1 MISRLILGDGSIGG
15 GLAEHA
21 VGQYGRL
28 FVVTDDRGW
37 VTTLREASIPVLE
50 GDPADP
56 TQYPSLA
63 DVIVVATSEA
73 DRAAAIASA
82 ARERFP
88 EATMLVAVEGGT
100 TPAQRERLES
110 LADRVVDPADAVTA
124 RVSEAAGGPPAPPLD
139 RLLAEMRSLSKPL
152 GVFAHDNPD
161 PDAIASAVAL
171 AAIAESVGTPA
182 EACYFGEITHQEN
195 RAMVNLLSLPIQSRD
210 SETIDLSAYG
220 AIALVDHAR
229 PGINDSLPP
238 ETPVSIVVDHHPPR
252 APLDETAGYLDVRPT
267 VGSTSTIMV
276 EYYRRLG
283 RDLETSLA
291 TALLYGIQTDTKRF
305 TREVSSA
312 DYEAAATLSSRVDEE
327 ALARIESPSVNAAVL
342 ETLATAIDERE
353 VRGTALA
360 SCVGRL
366 ADRDALAQAA
376 DELLDMEGIQ
386 TVVVFGYAD
395 GVIYVSGRTREPTL
409 DLGETLREA
418 LGQIGSAGGHANMAG
433 AQLPMGLLEESESDE
448 ALSSIVRELVAERVF
463 ETLET
468 AHERA
473 AYMIDPS
480 LRFHET

>member
-1 MISRLILGDGSIGG
+1 MISRLILGDGAIGSV
-15 GLAEHA
+15 LADRA
-21 VGQYGRL
+21 VGQPGRL

-37 VTTLREASIPVLE
+37 VTTLRESSIPAVE

-56 TQYPSLA
+56 AQYPSDA
-63 DVIVVATSEA
+63 DIVVVAASDA
-73 DRAAAIASA
+73 DRAESIATAAGEA
-82 ARERFP
+82 FP
-88 EATMLVAVEGGT
+88 EATVLIAVGPEAT
-100 TPAQRERLES
+100 AAQRERLAA
-110 LADRVVDPADAVTA
+110 LADHLADPVADVATRLV
-124 RVSEAAGGPPAPPLD
+124 AATGETPAPRMD
-139 RLLAEMRSLSKPL
+139 RLLAAMRSLSKPL
-152 GVFAHDNPD
+152 AVFAHDNPD

-171 AAIAESVGTPA
+171 AAIAESIGTPA

-195 RAMVNLLSLPIQSRD
+195 RALVNLLSLSITQHDP
-210 SETIDLSAYG
+210 ETFDPAAYG

-229 PGINDSLPP
+229 PGVNDSLPP

-283 RDLETSLA
+283 RSLETTVA
-291 TALLYGIQTDTKRF
+291 TALLYGIRTDTKGF

-312 DYEAAATLSSRVDEE
+312 DFEAAAALSPVADAE
-327 ALARIESPSVNAAVL
+327 ALERIESPSVTAAVI

-353 VRGTALA
+353 VRGSALA

-376 DELLDMEGIQ
+376 DELLDMDGID

-395 GVIYVSGRTREPTL
+395 GVIYVSGRTRGGAV

-433 AQLPMGLLEESESDE
+433 AQLPMGILESTEADE
-448 ALSSIVRELVAERVF
+448 ELSSIVHELVAERVF
-463 ETLET
+463 ETLEAT
-468 AHERA
+468 SEPAP
-473 AYMIDPS
+473 YMIDPPLWVS
-480 LRFHET
+480 ET

>member
-1 MISRLILGDGSIGG
+1 
-15 GLAEHA
+15 
-21 VGQYGRL
+21 
-28 FVVTDDRGW
+28 
-37 VTTLREASIPVLE
+37 
-50 GDPADP
+50 
-56 TQYPSLA
+56 
-63 DVIVVATSEA
+63 
-73 DRAAAIASA
+73 
-82 ARERFP
+82 
-88 EATMLVAVEGGT
+88 
-100 TPAQRERLES
+100 
-110 LADRVVDPADAVTA
+110 
-124 RVSEAAGGPPAPPLD
+124 
-139 RLLAEMRSLSKPL
+139 
-152 GVFAHDNPD
+152 
-161 PDAIASAVAL
+161 
-171 AAIAESVGTPA
+171 
-182 EACYFGEITHQEN
+182 
-195 RAMVNLLSLPIQSRD
+195 MVNLLSLPIQSRD

-267 VGSTSTIMV
+267 VGSTSTIMI

-283 RDLETSLA
+283 RDLERSLA

-376 DELLDMEGIQ
+376 DELLDMEGVQ

>member
-1 MISRLILGDGSIGG
+1 V
-15 GLAEHA
+15 LAEHA
-21 VGQYGRL
+21 VGQSGRL

-37 VTTLREASIPVLE
+37 VTTLREASIPALE

-56 TQYPSLA
+56 AQYPSLA
-63 DVIVVATSEA
+63 DVVVVAAREA
-73 DRAAAIASA
+73 ARAAAIASA
-82 ARERFP
+82 AREAFP
-88 EATMLVAVEGGT
+88 EATMLVAVEGET
-100 TPAQRERLES
+100 TPTQRDRLES
-110 LADRVVDPADAVTA
+110 LADRVVDPAAAVTT
-124 RVSEAAGGPPAPPLD
+124 RVSAAAGGPPAPPLG
-139 RLLAEMRSLSKPL
+139 RLLGEMRSLSKPL
-152 GVFAHDNPD
+152 AVFAHDNPD

-171 AAIAESVGTPA
+171 AAIAESIGTPA

-210 SETIDLSAYG
+210 PETIDLSAYG

-238 ETPVSIVVDHHPPR
+238 ETSVSIVVDHHPPR
-252 APLDETAGYLDVRPT
+252 APLDETSGYLDVRPT

-276 EYYRRLG
+276 EYFRRLG
-283 RDLETSLA
+283 RELETPLA

-305 TREVSSA
+305 IREVSSA
-312 DYEAAATLSSRVDEE
+312 DYEAAATLSPRVDEE

-353 VRGTALA
+353 VRSRALV

-376 DELLDMEGIQ
+376 DELLDMEGVQ
-386 TVVVFGYAD
+386 TVVVCGYAD
-395 GVIYVSGRTREPTL
+395 GVIYVSGRTREATT

-448 ALSSIVRELVAERVF
+448 ALASIVHELVAERVF

-468 AHERA
+468 TPERA
-473 AYMIDPS
+473 AYMIDPP